1 MQDREIVA
9 EALKSR
15 EALSQFLR
23 TIEPFIYQTA
33 YYLTGKKMD
42 AEDVTQDSL
51 WRICRNLHQYQGQG
65 SLRGWI
71 HRVVLNTFREQAR
84 KRKAQ
89 TVEFDE
95 VMQSMLPSNDPSVEQ
110 QVETKLTEE
119 SLNEAISRLPVN
131 YREVLVLRHVQE
143 MSYQEIADVLDLT
156 EAQVKT
162 RLFRAREKLKTLF
175 YGGEKA

>member
-1 MQDREIVA
+1 MQDKEIVSN
-9 EALKSR
+9 ALKSQ

-51 WRICRNLHQYQGQG
+51 WKVCRNLHQFQGQG

-71 HRVVLNTFREQAR
+71 HRVVVNTFREQAR
-84 KRKAQ
+84 KKKAV
-89 TVEFDE
+89 TVELDE
-95 VMQSMLPSNDPSVEQ
+95 AWMSDDISVEQ
-110 QVETKLTEE
+110 QVEMRMTEE
-119 SLNEAISRLPVN
+119 TLHQAIAMLPVN
-131 YREVLVLRHVQE
+131 YREVLVLRHVHE
-143 MSYQEIADVLDLT
+143 MSYQEIADVLELT

-162 RLFRAREKLKTLF
+162 RLFRGREKLKTLF